1 MREAQ
6 LGELLFNTCS
16 HQDIIEIDLLRMLV
30 PCTSCRVLK
39 ILEKQYWK
47 EDSGSSAF
55 CCVYCGVCQLKG
67 LAFLG
72 MYQKGLP
79 NSTVNHLMCGGAGI
93 FISVLMMISHCTSLT
108 CSWTKHFSFTYTLPK
123 YLLILLFL
131 FIFYSQMQTYMI
143 NMYPVLRTVLQHT
156 REHLKLI
163 RR

>member
-6 LGELLFNTCS
+6 LGELLFNTCN
-16 HQDIIEIDLLRMLV
+16 HQDIIEIALLRMLV

-39 ILEKQYWK
+39 NIREAILKRGFWVL
-47 EDSGSSAF
+47 SILLL
-55 CCVYCGVCQLKG
+55 YCGVCQLKG

-72 MYQKGLP
+72 MYQKGLR

-143 NMYPVLRTVLQHT
+143 KMYPVLRTVLQHT